1 MKDKIAA
8 CRKSRTKTDVAALLV
23 FVVLAGLFAV
33 SALFCA
39 HPFAGMLALNYYN
52 ITLMG
57 FAVVCVI
64 LFSSET
70 APSRTALI
78 FAGIAMSCAALC
90 TPVSAVVYILYSA
103 AVLTYRLTGRRRSS
117 PRRFDS
123 LFGGR
128 IWMSAGIAIC
138 AAVFS
143 R

>member
-8 CRKSRTKTDVAALLV
+8 CWKSRTKTDVAALLV
-23 FVVLAGLFAV
+23 FVFLAGLFAV
-33 SALFCA
+33 AALFTWVSDDEYYYYA
-39 HPFAGMLALNYYN
+39 LAQRFLS
-52 ITLMG
+52 G
-57 FAVVCVI
+57 DR
-64 LFSSET
+64 
-70 APSRTALI
+70 PLI

-117 PRRFDS
+117 PRRFDF